1 MVNLKYFKIFEK
13 DIYLKESTE
22 IKNVLDNSFSVKNY
36 KPKSCDVKYTEAG
49 AKTYWNINAPGESAK
64 KLQIDQKINSIK
76 EKIDPIFKRTK
87 EYYIKY
93 TGSPYFTE
101 KIAKK
106 SKKQGREWG
115 PANKASL
122 DKFINSIYYLTYPP
136 NDSSWVPDGVLG
148 WVNPIVW
155 DKKVGKDVPSYNIIN
170 IDAYR
175 LTNNFSEKQM
185 SDVLVHEMRHCIDIY
200 FTNQGLDIVPGVDDY
215 SVLLELVR
223 TANNRKLTPQE
234 NEFLSN
240 YMGDREKYGVEKYL
254 SNELENSARYQGLKF
269 LMEVDD
275 FGTFENFIS
284 LLKKNLTA
292 EIEEWNEKTLTWEK
306 VKDLKLEFTE
316 DEKLKFPTDP
326 LQTYHPLQGIYWYY
340 NKKEIESSKDSDY
353 DHSDFIFAQ
362 LISNF
367 MEKSENK
374 NEIVINLKKLYNHSL
389 EFAKNDSNKEEN
401 REQRA

>member
-22 IKNVLDNSFSVKNY
+22 IKNVLDNSFSIKNY
-36 KPKSCDVKYTEAG
+36 KSKSCDVKYTEAG
-49 AKTYWNINAPGESAK
+49 AKTYWNINAPDESTK

-101 KIAKK
+101 KIREK

-122 DKFINSIYYLTYPP
+122 DKFINRIYYLTCPP
-136 NDSSWVPDGVLG
+136 NDSSGVPDGVVG
-148 WVNPIVW
+148 WVSPIVW
-155 DKKVGKDVPSYNIIN
+155 DQKTLKDVPAYNLIN
-170 IDAYR
+170 INLNL
-175 LTNNFSEKQM
+175 LTNKFSEKQM
-185 SDVLVHEMRHCIDIY
+185 SDTLVHEMRHCIDFY

-215 SVLLELVR
+215 SALLALVR

-240 YMGDREKYGVEKYL
+240 YIGGKRKYRKEKYI
-254 SNELENSARYQGLKF
+254 SDELENSARYQGLKYH
-269 LMEVDD
+269 MGVDD

-292 EIEEWNEKTLTWEK
+292 DYKTWDKKNLIWKK
-306 VKDLKLEFTE
+306 VKDMELEFTK
-316 DEKLKFPTDP
+316 DEKLKFLKDP
-326 LQTYHPLQGIYWYY
+326 SNRAFFYY
-340 NKKEIESSKDSDY
+340 DRKETESSPLGDLG
-353 DHSDFIFAQ
+353 DFDFGH
-362 LISNF
+362 LIINF
-367 MEKSENK
+367 NEKNK
-374 NEIVINLKKLYNHSL
+374 NENEIVINLKKLYNHSF

-401 REQRA
+401 GEQRA

>member
-49 AKTYWNINAPGESAK
+49 AKTYWNINAPSESAK

-93 TGSPYFTE
+93 TGSPYFTK
-101 KIAKK
+101 KIGEK
-106 SKKQGREWG
+106 SKKQGRKWG

-122 DKFINSIYYLTYPP
+122 DKFINRIYYLTYPP
-136 NDSSWVPDGVLG
+136 NDSSGVPDGALG
-148 WVNPIVW
+148 WVSLTVW
-155 DKKVGKDVPSYNIIN
+155 DTKLRKDVPAYNLIN
-170 IDAYR
+170 INIEA
-175 LTNNFSEKQM
+175 LTNNFSEKEM
-185 SDVLVHEMRHCIDIY
+185 LDVLVHEMRHCIDSY
-200 FTNQGLDIVPGVDDY
+200 FINQGLDIVPGNDDY
-215 SVLLELVR
+215 AVMLNYIEKIGV
-223 TANNRKLTPQE
+223 RKLTPAE
-234 NEFLSN
+234 DKFLEDYLGTDYSLKSIIK
-240 YMGDREKYGVEKYL
+240 KYE
-254 SNELENSARYQGLKF
+254 SNEMENSARYQRLKSD
-269 LMEVDD
+269 MGVDD

-292 EIEEWNEKTLTWEK
+292 EDKDWNKKTLTFEK

-316 DEKLKFPTDP
+316 DGKLKISANPSNAVFYFYD
-326 LQTYHPLQGIYWYY
+326 
-340 NKKEIESSKDSDY
+340 KKEINHD
-353 DHSDFIFAQ
+353 I
-362 LISNF
+362 LILIDGF
-367 MEKSENK
+367 QEKSTNQ
-374 NEIVINLKKLYNHSL
+374 NETIINLKKLYNHSL

>member
-1 MVNLKYFKIFEK
+1 MINLKYFKIFEK

-22 IKNVLDNSFSVKNY
+22 IKNVLDNSFSIKNY
-36 KPKSCDVKYTEAG
+36 KSKSCDVKYTEAG
-49 AKTYWNINAPGESAK
+49 AKTYWNINAPDESTK

-101 KIAKK
+101 KIREK
-106 SKKQGREWG
+106 SKKQGRKWG

-122 DKFINSIYYLTYPP
+122 DKFINSIYYLTCPP
-136 NDSSWVPDGVLG
+136 NDSSGVPAGVFG
-148 WVNPIVW
+148 WVSPIVW
-155 DKKVGKDVPSYNIIN
+155 DKKAGKDVPAYNLIN
-170 IDAYR
+170 INLNT

-185 SDVLVHEMRHCIDIY
+185 SDTLVHEMRHCIDLY

-215 SVLLELVR
+215 SALLELVR
-223 TANNRKLTPQE
+223 TANNRKLTPEE
-234 NEFLSN
+234 NKFLSN
-240 YMGDREKYGVEKYL
+240 YIGARRKNFKEKYI
-254 SNELENSARYQGLKF
+254 SDELENSARYQGLKYH
-269 LMEVDD
+269 MGVDD

-292 EIEEWNEKTLTWEK
+292 EYKTWDEKNLTYK
-306 VKDLKLEFTE
+306 KIKDIKLEFTE
-316 DEKLKFPTDP
+316 DEKLNFPKDP
-326 LQTYHPLQGIYWYY
+326 SNRAFFYY
-340 NKKEIESSKDSDY
+340 DRKETESSPLGDLG
-353 DHSDFIFAQ
+353 DFDFGH
-362 LISNF
+362 LIINF
-367 MEKSENK
+367 NEKNK
-374 NEIVINLKKLYNHSL
+374 NENEIVINLKKLYNHSL